1 MIKTKINPLV
11 SIILRTKNEE
21 RWITKC
27 LKKIFEQSYKNFEII
42 IVDNNS
48 TDNTL
53 KRAQKYNIKSIIKI
67 DKFYPGKA
75 INLGISKS
83 KGDLLVILS
92 SHCIPVNN
100 KWLSFLVSTILENE
114 KYAGVYGRQE
124 PMVFTEDNDKRD
136 MLLLFGLDK
145 KIQIKDTF
153 FHNAN
158 SIIRKKVWK
167 KFPFNSKITNIE
179 DRLWGEKVIKKGYKI
194 VYEPLASVYHYHGV
208 HQNNNKARLDNVV
221 KIVNNN
227 INQGTIDPKK
237 LNIYAI
243 LPIRGESVKIG
254 NKHLIEFTLRDLKKS
269 QFINKIIVSSDNK
282 KTANIAKKLGAYVPF
297 IRPKKLSNSDISLEK
312 VQEFTLKELEK
323 LGHDID
329 LIIHCEETFP
339 FRNKNIFDDLIVKV
353 LSGGF
358 DSVIASKR
366 ENNWLWSEKN
376 KNFFQRIDRG
386 DIPREFKEKCM
397 IGYHG
402 LGCISYPEFIRK
414 GSLLGKKI
422 GLLEI
427 NNPLS
432 FFEVRSEIS
441 LNIAKKIIP
450 TFFNE
455 KKV

>member
-297 IRPKKLSNSDISLEK
+297 IRPKKLSNSDVSLEK

-339 FRNKNIFDDLIVKV
+339 FRPHGLIDKMIIRI
-353 LSGGF
+353 LENGY
-358 DSVIASKR
+358 DTLIASKLEPGWMWR
-366 ENNWLWSEKN
+366 ENKYNEMV
-376 KNFFQRIDRG
+376 RIDSG
-386 DIPREFKEKCM
+386 DQPRIIKEKSY
-397 IGYHG
+397 IGLHG
-402 LGCISYPEFIRK
+402 ICCITYPEFIRT
-414 GSLLGKKI
+414 GKLIGHNI
-422 GLLEI
+422 GLYEI
-427 NNPLS
+427 NEPLS
-432 FFEVRSEIS
+432 HIEIRDKETLSQVKS
-441 LNIAKKIIP
+441 LFK
-450 TFFNE
+450 
-455 KKV
+455 